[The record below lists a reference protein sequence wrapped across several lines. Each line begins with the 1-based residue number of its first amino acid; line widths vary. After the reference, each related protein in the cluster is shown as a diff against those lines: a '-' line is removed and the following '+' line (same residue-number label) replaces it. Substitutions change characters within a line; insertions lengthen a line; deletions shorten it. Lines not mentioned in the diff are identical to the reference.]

1 MSVSGDMQM
10 TTGRRTKQ
18 WVFGAL
24 VALGLPLAVSPACA
38 EPHATAFKLDN
49 GMDVVVIP
57 DHRVPVVTHMVW
69 YRAGAGDDPWG
80 TSGIAHFL
88 EHLMFKSTAKIKS
101 GEFSRI
107 ISQLG
112 GRDNAATSQDTT
124 SFFQRVAKEHLRRVM
139 ELEADR
145 MVNLRL
151 IEEEVRTER
160 NVILEERRSSVDARP
175 LSIISEQMFAA
186 LYLNHPYQRPALGW
200 EHEMAQLS
208 LKDAAT
214 FYRRFYAPNNAVLVV
229 AGDVTPEEVR
239 PLAQATYGRNK
250 RNPAIGQR
258 VRPQEPPAIVAR
270 RVRMEDARAATP
282 VLLRYYR
289 TPSYYS
295 GVAGEAESIELLSW
309 IIGNDDT
316 SRLYRRMVAGNLAA
330 TAGANFDGNALEAG
344 RLAFVAIPL
353 PGTSLEKA
361 EAELDAVLA
370 DVRQN
375 GVTSEE
381 LAHAKAALEA
391 QLVFEADNQAT
402 LANRYGQGVAS
413 GRSIADIDAIPNRV
427 QDRTLDDLK
436 KAAGAFLDDRRSV
449 TATLT
454 PPPAATVPVA
464 TKQ

>member
-1 MSVSGDMQM
+1 MQL
-10 TTGRRTKQ
+10 TTGRRTKLLLL
-18 WVFGAL
+18 GAL
-24 VALGLPLAVSPACA
+24 VALGLPSAIWPAHA
-38 EPHATAFKLDN
+38 QPQATAFKLEN

-88 EHLMFKSTAKIKS
+88 EHLMFKSTGKIKS

-112 GRDNAATSQDTT
+112 GRDNAATTQDTT
-124 SFFQRVAKEHLRRVM
+124 SFYQRVAKEHLRRVM

-160 NVILEERRSSVDARP
+160 NVILEERRSSVGANP
-175 LSIISEQMFAA
+175 LAIMSEQMLAA

-250 RNPAIGQR
+250 RNPAVGQPR

-270 RVRMEDARAATP
+270 RVRMEDARASAP
-282 VLLRYYR
+282 LLLRYYR

-309 IIGNDDT
+309 IIGNDET

-330 TAGANFDGNALEAG
+330 TAGANFDGNALEGG
-344 RLAFVAIPL
+344 RLAFVVIPL

-370 DVRQN
+370 EVRQN
-375 GVTSEE
+375 GVTAEE
-381 LAHAKAALEA
+381 LARAKAALEA
-391 QLVFEADNQAT
+391 QLVFESDNQTT

-413 GRSIADIDAIPNRV
+413 GRSIAEIDAIPNRV

-436 KAAGAFLDDRRSV
+436 KAAAAFLDDRRSV